1 MSKEFCTGVKILLS
15 RMESNPEEFEAT
27 KDYAGN
33 RKDRWAVLIA
43 EVTLAKQLK
52 KSQHDTLTV
61 DEVNALY
68 DGMVAARRKAF
79 DARVMREILVDEEEL
94 SSSIAK
100 APKKFTLSDFQVQT
114 AGKLGISPEDYA
126 QKLWALT
133 KAQAE

>member
-43 EVTLAKQLK
+43 EVTLAKQSK

-61 DEVNALY
+61 DEINALY

-79 DARVMREILVDEEEL
+79 NARIMREILVDEEEL

-114 AGKLGISPEDYA
+114 AQKMGISSAEYALKIDSLKKAA
-126 QKLWALT
+126 QK
-133 KAQAE
+133 